1 MCIRPVVID
10 DEIQIDA
17 LVEDIAR
24 FHNDAIKI
32 KGYAGSA
39 AERDKRQLQEKQ
51 YLKTV
56 LDNVFHPLFGTP
68 LENRFK
74 DAFAQLAHCMVIIA
88 KDHIFLDGNKR
99 TAVKCLSI
107 WYNYGVKL
115 DIDDPPDP
123 EKNLIYKW
131 IEGIVKKE
139 RTETELADY
148 LRQHQTPA
156 DTNN

>member
-1 MCIRPVVID
+1 MFSIPS
-10 DEIQIDA
+10 
-17 LVEDIAR
+17 
-24 FHNDAIKI
+24 
-32 KGYAGSA
+32 SA
-39 AERDKRQLQEKQ
+39 
-51 YLKTV
+51 
-56 LDNVFHPLFGTP
+56 PP

-99 TAVKCLSI
+99 TAVKCMSI

-148 LRQHQTPA
+148 LRQHQAPA
-156 DTNN
+156 GTE

>member
-1 MCIRPVVID
+1 M
-10 DEIQIDA
+10 QIDA

-24 FHNDAIKI
+24 FHDDAIKI

-51 YLKTV
+51 HLKTV
-56 LDNVFHPLFGTP
+56 LDNVFHPLFGPP

-99 TAVKCLSI
+99 TAVKCMSI

-148 LRQHQTPA
+148 LRQHQAPV

>member
-1 MCIRPVVID
+1 M
-10 DEIQIDA
+10 
-17 LVEDIAR
+17 
-24 FHNDAIKI
+24 
-32 KGYAGSA
+32 
-39 AERDKRQLQEKQ
+39 
-51 YLKTV
+51 
-56 LDNVFHPLFGTP
+56 
-68 LENRFK
+68 
-74 DAFAQLAHCMVIIA
+74 
-88 KDHIFLDGNKR
+88 
-99 TAVKCLSI
+99 SI

-148 LRQHQTPA
+148 LRQQRAPV